1 MLRGFTLFR
10 RQPIG
15 ACLRPGTE
23 HSAKLPAVIY
33 DFDRFDLSKGAL
45 RSPAMKA
52 ELTARLR
59 QQIRLELEL
68 GRRSL
73 DELAIASDLSVTT
86 LRRFLDDGELSMPA
100 AMRVAHAMGLAQRLK
115 LAENELAESFADSGE
130 AILG

>member
-1 MLRGFTLFR
+1 
-10 RQPIG
+10 
-15 ACLRPGTE
+15 
-23 HSAKLPAVIY
+23 
-33 DFDRFDLSKGAL
+33 
-45 RSPAMKA
+45 MKA

-100 AMRVAHAMGLAQRLK
+100 AMRVAHAMGVAQRLN
-115 LAENELAESFADSGE
+115 LTDHELAESLADSGE